1 MGVVL
6 NDKPVNVKTS
16 ELNDWICKVR
26 VKKLSCKR
34 QKRKNLFIEAVLSNA
49 LVKAETLLRTKQQER
64 RMRWEKIKS
73 HMPDATSHNRSSVW
87 DTRTC
92 EDLHSIDNFMLQ
104 LNSVKVPVQR

>member
-6 NDKPVNVKTS
+6 NERPVNVKTS
-16 ELNDWICKVR
+16 ELNDWICRVR
-26 VKKLSCKR
+26 VKKLNCKR

-49 LVKAETLLRTKQQER
+49 LVKAERLLRAKQQER
-64 RMRWEKIKS
+64 RLRWEKIKP
-73 HMPDATSHNRSSVW
+73 HLPVNRSSLW

-92 EDLHSIDNFMLQ
+92 EDLHSLDSFMSQ